1 MRKIPTLFQ
10 REFDQQEVSALP
22 MKRMIL
28 CGDLSACEDEGNAE
42 DCIRLKLCDVQ
53 GRLFRISTAYASE
66 SFIRNFM
73 FSEVAQRL
81 DSPYSKLQCVGEEY
95 LLEELEDERNLSRDG
110 EKYDPEVL
118 YWIGYL
124 YRYWACY
131 RHVSSK
137 AIFKTAPAKTM
148 KRNYQPFHALDPDV
162 AIDNLI
168 EIREQ
173 RAGGNIN

>member
-1 MRKIPTLFQ
+1 
-10 REFDQQEVSALP
+10 

-53 GRLFRISTAYASE
+53 GRLFRLSTAYASE

-73 FSEVAQRL
+73 FSEVARHL

-131 RHVSSK
+131 RHESSK
-137 AIFKTAPAKTM
+137 VIYRAAPAKTM
-148 KRNYQPFHALDPDV
+148 KKHYMSFHTLDPDV
-162 AIDNLI
+162 AINNLI

-173 RAGGNIN
+173 LIQEQRAGETV